1 MRRFVF
7 SVFLIIIFIST
18 SAVLHADELDRF
30 KGMSGTIN
38 IAGGTAHI
46 PVMKDVAKNIMTYNK
61 NIKITIA
68 GGGSGVG
75 IKKVGEGLV
84 DIGNSGRKPKDTEI
98 VKYGLKLYP
107 WALDGVA
114 LVLNKKNTVSSLTG
128 KQIRDI
134 YAGTISNW
142 KEVGGK
148 DAAINLYTRD
158 VASGTR
164 AVFWKKM
171 LKKGDINSRANVVPS
186 NGAMKVAVAND
197 PNAAGYISIG
207 HIDNTVNAPA
217 VDGVKPTQENA
228 LNGKY
233 KVVRKLYSNTKGE
246 PKPLVKAFLDYIM
259 SPEGEN
265 IIKKRNYIP
274 IK

>member
-7 SVFLIIIFIST
+7 PVFLIIIFISM
-18 SAVLHADELDRF
+18 SAALQAGELDRF

-46 PVMKDVAKNIMTYNK
+46 PVMKDAAKNIMTYNK

-98 VKYGLKLYP
+98 SKYGLKLYP

-114 LVLNKKNTVSSLTG
+114 VVMNKKNTVNSLTG
-128 KQIRDI
+128 KQVRDI
-134 YAGTISNW
+134 YAGTIKNW
-142 KEVGGK
+142 KEVSGK
-148 DAAINLYTRD
+148 DKTINLYTRD
-158 VASGTR
+158 AASGTR

-171 LKKGDINSRANVVPS
+171 LKKGDISSHANVVPS
-186 NGAMKVAVAND
+186 NGAMKVSVAND
-197 PNAAGYISIG
+197 PNAVGYISIG
-207 HIDNTVNAPA
+207 HIDDSVNAPA

-233 KVVRKLYSNTKGE
+233 KVVRKLYSNTRGE

-259 SPEGEN
+259 SPEGEKF
-265 IIKKRNYIP
+265 IKKRNYIP